1 MDFIRPLRFLL
12 RIGLVARPEID
23 KTVQVSTYLYYLLIL
38 CLPDDVWP
46 LAFTGL
52 AFEIAQQS

>member
-38 CLPDDVWP
+38 CPPDDV
-46 LAFTGL
+46 
-52 AFEIAQQS
+52 